1 MSTDEI
7 QKHTLANCAACYHTA
22 AEQQANFPQKPIYT
36 PPDPMESAIK
46 SSIDRL
52 KAEFEMQ
59 PKPSQATIGKAI
71 LKELNPVYICEAI
84 AGTSVQKILENTPG
98 AGVQKR
104 KTVAE
109 KKKIA
114 VH

>member
-1 MSTDEI
+1 
-7 QKHTLANCAACYHTA
+7 
-22 AEQQANFPQKPIYT
+22 
-36 PPDPMESAIK
+36 MESAIK

-52 KAEFEMQ
+52 KAELEMQ

-71 LKELNPVYICEAI
+71 LKELNPVCEAI

-109 KKKIA
+109 KKKITL
-114 VH
+114 H